1 MDGVVFLVARK
12 LVELTHKYNINIVAI
27 LLPQEVEIN
36 DLEIL
41 RKQET
46 VTLTDVMV
54 RIWHLIFRLKKA

>member
-12 LVELTHKYNINIVAI
+12 LVELTQKYNINIVEI

-54 RIWHLIFRLKKA
+54 CIWHLIFRLKKA

>member
-54 RIWHLIFRLKKA
+54 CIWHLILKKA